1 MSRKRKTD
9 MSFFLNK
16 LCLLLLL
23 AAAFCLF
30 FPVKAKAEII
40 RQSSGNN
47 LTLTGVDEVIL
58 ESDGAAGRLF
68 NYDYNLDLKG
78 TVMLPLEYTV
88 NFTISFENL
97 DETPDSIRLWG
108 LNEEIT
114 FTKRLNTSFSGTAKH
129 VNYSGRE
136 KVYLTMEY
144 EDSVSELL
152 PITYQFKLE
161 LQHKSQPVSM
171 KFYSGYALDDLY
183 PGQIASFSVDITDPN
198 VMTIDPAKVKVTSS
212 NTSVVKITKKSRD
225 ALLSD
230 TMVDIQVKGLKAG
243 SSKIKIT
250 YKDAVYNFTLKIKKP
265 FAIVSTTSDTI
276 TKGNTVLLHNYIYAR
291 GNFKLTNIRSSNP
304 SVVSVSGINLY
315 ARNTGTALIRF
326 NLNGKAS
333 TVRIAVV
340 KAPPKPTLKDL
351 NVRYMD
357 YHWYPASDEC
367 YYYVRF
373 VNNSDKTITRA
384 TLTFSGYTRVKYN
397 ITRTITLNLKAGQ
410 VKTMKLYVRDMLLP
424 PSNCKVTC
432 SKFWYK

>member
-1 MSRKRKTD
+1 
-9 MSFFLNK
+9 
-16 LCLLLLL
+16 
-23 AAAFCLF
+23 
-30 FPVKAKAEII
+30 
-40 RQSSGNN
+40 
-47 LTLTGVDEVIL
+47 
-58 ESDGAAGRLF
+58 
-68 NYDYNLDLKG
+68 
-78 TVMLPLEYTV
+78 MLPLEYTV

-97 DETPDSIRLWG
+97 DATPDSIRLWG

-152 PITYQFKLE
+152 PITCQFKLE

-198 VMTIDPAKVKVTSS
+198 VMTIDPAK
-212 NTSVVKITKKSRD
+212 
-225 ALLSD
+225 
-230 TMVDIQVKGLKAG
+230 VKGLKAG

-276 TKGNTVLLHNYIYAR
+276 TKGNTVLLHNYIYAK

-333 TVRIAVV
+333 TVRITVV
-340 KAPPKPTLKDL
+340 KAPPKPTRKDL
-351 NVRYMD
+351 NIRYMD

-410 VKTMKLYVRDMLLP
+410 LKTMKLYVRDMLLP